1 MKKYVVVA
9 VIVIVLGG
17 GGYYFLGNNKPVDQ
31 APAGQIQRTVKVSR
45 GDLNLVVSANGV
57 VQPINKVEI
66 RSKASGQIVDL
77 TFEEG
82 KSVTKGDLLIG
93 IDQTLTRNDY
103 DQAKADLALAE
114 AGLSQAENN
123 NKRAKELFEKTLISL
138 QERDQTGVDYVRAQS
153 QLVKGKAALSSAED
167 RLKDTRILAPI
178 SGVILTRNVE
188 LGQIIASAV
197 SNVGGG
203 SLLATI
209 ADMDMV
215 HVETNVDEVDIGKV
229 KVEQTAKIT
238 ADAYPDDSFS
248 GEVIRISPLG
258 KTQQNVT
265 TFNVIVRVRNMG
277 GKLKAGMS
285 ASVDIEVFN
294 RKSVVLVPNEALKD
308 PKSEQGQRMMVAANL
323 KLPRDEPKTGPDQ
336 IQTEPKKAGGE
347 GVPQQPFDQQKF
359 RERMQNA
366 SPEERQKMFAEMRE
380 RVEKMSP
387 EEREKMRGQMGGRAQ
402 RQGGGQP
409 GGQTSG
415 GASGMMM
422 FREGG
427 ALMMGDQPS
436 GMRVKRQAQI
446 GNENDVRWRIAM
458 VKEGDEFK
466 ARIIKVGPSNFDNS
480 EVLDGLKEGEEIQ
493 ITSISRAK
501 LASEQMNERMRSMNS
516 MGGLG
521 GGGGGNR
528 GAGR

>member
-1 MKKYVVVA
+1 MKKYVIVA
-9 VIVIVLGG
+9 VIVIALGG
-17 GGYYFLGNNKPVDQ
+17 GGYYFLGNNKQVDQ
-31 APAGQIQRTVKVSR
+31 TPAGQIQRVMKIGR

-82 KSVTKGDLLIG
+82 KAVTKGELLIG

-123 NKRAKELFEKTLISL
+123 NKRAKELFEKTLISQ

-178 SGVILTRNVE
+178 SGVILSRNVE

-229 KVEQTAKIT
+229 KVDQTAKIT
-238 ADAYPDDSFS
+238 ADAYPEDSFS

-258 KTQQNVT
+258 KTLQNVT
-265 TFNVIVRVRNMG
+265 TFNVIVRVRNVG
-277 GKLKAGMS
+277 AKLKAGMS

-308 PKSEQGQRMMVAANL
+308 PKSEQGQSMMVAANL
-323 KLPRDEPKTGPDQ
+323 KLPREEPKTKTEKVE
-336 IQTEPKKAGGE
+336 TEPKKAEGGE
-347 GVPQQPFDQQKF
+347 ASQPAFDPQKF

-366 SPEERQKMFAEMRE
+366 SPEERQKMFAETRE
-380 RVEKMSP
+380 RFEKMSP
-387 EEREKMRGQMGGRAQ
+387 EEREKARSQMGGRGQ
-402 RQGGGQP
+402 RQGGSGQS
-409 GGQTSG
+409 GGQSSG
-415 GASGMMM
+415 GAGGMMM

-427 ALMMGDQPS
+427 GMMLGDQPS
-436 GMRVKRQAQI
+436 GVRVRRQAQI

-466 ARIIKVGPSNFDNS
+466 PRIIKVGPSNFDNS

-521 GGGGGNR
+521 GGGTR
-528 GAGR
+528 VPGR